1 MQGWKSGNQSGSAVM
16 SLRGPQKKKRKRN
29 LGLVYMQRSALPRI
43 AVQFLLF
50 EATLYCGSITS
61 MFIGSRCLLLYFI
74 TKKEGIEILQL

>member
-1 MQGWKSGNQSGSAVM
+1 MEERKPVWFSCHEFK
-16 SLRGPQKKKRKRN
+16 RTQKKKRKRN

>member
-1 MQGWKSGNQSGSAVM
+1 MEERKPVWFSCHEF
-16 SLRGPQKKKRKRN
+16 RGPQKKKRKRN

-50 EATLYCGSITS
+50 EAKLCCGSITS

>member
-1 MQGWKSGNQSGSAVM
+1 MEERKPVWFSCHEFKRTQK
-16 SLRGPQKKKRKRN
+16 KKKRKRN

>member
-1 MQGWKSGNQSGSAVM
+1 MEERKPVWFSCHEF
-16 SLRGPQKKKRKRN
+16 RGPKKKKKRKRN

-50 EATLYCGSITS
+50 EATLYCGNITS